1 MRELIGISGEKTL
14 SEIGNEAQIVS
25 MGHQACGALD
35 LWNYP
40 VWMRNLIAQD
50 PNGQDRPDHV
60 DMPALESKRS
70 LAHNPPFKII
80 LKSVKFWV
88 PCYYLIELD
97 FGVFFSLS

>member
-60 DMPALESKRS
+60 DMPALESTR
-70 LAHNPPFKII
+70 
-80 LKSVKFWV
+80 
-88 PCYYLIELD
+88 
-97 FGVFFSLS
+97 

>member
-40 VWMRNLIAQD
+40 VWMRDLIVQD
-50 PNGQDRPDHV
+50 PNGEDRPDHV
-60 DMPALESKRS
+60 DLPALESKRS
-70 LAHNPPFKII
+70 SLQSHIKITKI
-80 LKSVKFWV
+80 L
-88 PCYYLIELD
+88 
-97 FGVFFSLS
+97 GVLL